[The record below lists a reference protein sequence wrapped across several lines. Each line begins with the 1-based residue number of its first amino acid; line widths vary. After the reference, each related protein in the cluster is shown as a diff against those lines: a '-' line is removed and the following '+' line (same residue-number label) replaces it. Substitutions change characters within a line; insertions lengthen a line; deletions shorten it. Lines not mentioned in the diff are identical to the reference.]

1 MHELA
6 QLAGFFAAHGIW
18 CVSDGETLIPMVG
31 CEFADGDRQM
41 NRFLVDDLGEAAR
54 AAEEELL
61 AGHPD
66 WVRAVLVADAYVSL
80 DTGQTDA
87 LIVDAV
93 GYGSE
98 RQTMRVAVPY
108 RPLASA
114 LGFAVHRPV
123 FFEVVGADGVD
134 HDALTD
140 AFFAG
145 VDSHE
150 EAAEVWNAH
159 LDTSV

>member
-1 MHELA
+1 MKR
-6 QLAGFFAAHGIW
+6 
-18 CVSDGETLIPMVG
+18 T
-31 CEFADGDRQM
+31 
-41 NRFLVDDLGEAAR
+41 
-54 AAEEELL
+54 
-61 AGHPD
+61 
-66 WVRAVLVADAYVSL
+66 
-80 DTGQTDA
+80 QTDA